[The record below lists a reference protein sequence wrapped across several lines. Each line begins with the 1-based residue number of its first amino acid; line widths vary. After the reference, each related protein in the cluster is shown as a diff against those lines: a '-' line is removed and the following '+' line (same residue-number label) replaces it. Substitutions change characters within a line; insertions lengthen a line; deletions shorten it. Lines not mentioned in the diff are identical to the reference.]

1 MSKPKIFRLIQS
13 YQQWIQDYIDQGW
26 RPYQVSFMFHQL
38 PGSQLSVLAQMKQEI
53 CRVYSRLITRF
64 DRNPRSPASFSR
76 LPRLI
81 LFPDFPVYK
90 RGKTS
95 IRGISIN
102 NGLHYQGIALTPP
115 VSRFRS
121 TLDEHFRQ
129 DQHKYINDK
138 LARIAVQPITWDP
151 DYVTDYVAKSI
162 KQGLASDED
171 IIILPKTIIEL
182 PSNVGRFSLS
192 R

>member
-1 MSKPKIFRLIQS
+1 
-13 YQQWIQDYIDQGW
+13 
-26 RPYQVSFMFHQL
+26 
-38 PGSQLSVLAQMKQEI
+38 
-53 CRVYSRLITRF
+53 
-64 DRNPRSPASFSR
+64 
-76 LPRLI
+76 

-90 RGKTS
+90 LGKTS

-102 NGLHYQGIALTPP
+102 NGLHYQGISLAPP

-121 TLDEHFRQ
+121 TLDQHFRH

-138 LARIAVQPITWDP
+138 LARIEVQPITWDP

-162 KQGLASDED
+162 KRGRASDED
-171 IIILPKTIIEL
+171 IIILPKTISEL
-182 PSNVGRFSLS
+182 PSNVGRFSQS